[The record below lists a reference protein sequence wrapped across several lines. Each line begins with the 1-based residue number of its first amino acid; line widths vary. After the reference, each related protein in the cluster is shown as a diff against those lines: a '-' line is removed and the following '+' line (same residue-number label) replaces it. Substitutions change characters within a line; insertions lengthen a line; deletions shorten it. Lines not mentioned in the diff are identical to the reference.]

1 MGGVQHSHGLALYF
15 GIAVAQPTV
24 MVNFRPA
31 ATRGKRVDCAKFG
44 VKRSFAFCKRQQ
56 GFGLWSIGKLWDI
69 GLLMPLETTF
79 K

>member
-15 GIAVAQPTV
+15 GIAVAEPV

-44 VKRSFAFCKRQQ
+44 VKRLPSARGSRALVC
-56 GFGLWSIGKLWDI
+56 GVLENYGKLVY
-69 GLLMPLETTF
+69 
-79 K
+79 